1 MKAQLE
7 EFLKYLEF
15 ERRASPNTRAAY
27 SRDLSLFE
35 GFLGKRGVFVASDVT
50 EADVSA
56 FVASLYLKCSKATAA
71 RKLSS
76 VKSFFKYLV
85 RKEKLDKSP
94 AELVPTPKLDK
105 RLPTVLTVEEVE
117 ALVEA
122 PKREAPGKAKDKSK
136 GKAAKLPKLP
146 KLPELKWSVLRDL
159 AILELL
165 YSSGMR
171 VSELTGIDLKDLD
184 LVSGTVRVLGKGG
197 KERLCMVGELAM
209 GALKKYMASER
220 ASVSGSARGSDGAR
234 GLDDGALFVSL
245 RNNRLSPRDVQ
256 RLLRKYTK
264 LGDISKLPT
273 PHTLR
278 HSFATHLLDA
288 GVDLRA
294 IQELL
299 GHASLSTTQRYT
311 SVSTSRLMEV
321 YDRAHPRAHFKEKA
335 GEEAW
340 DGAAGRASKDD
351 ESKD

>member
-27 SRDLSLFE
+27 GRDLRLFE
-35 GFLGKRGVFVASDVT
+35 GFLGKRGIFVASEVT

-56 FVASLYLKCSKATAA
+56 FVASLYLECSKATAA

-85 RKEKLDKSP
+85 RKEALDKSP
-94 AELVPTPKLDK
+94 AELVPSPRLDK
-105 RLPTVLTVEEVE
+105 RLPVVLTVEEAE

-122 PKREAPGKAKDKSK
+122 PKREAA
-136 GKAAKLPKLP
+136 KAAGT
-146 KLPELKWSVLRDL
+146 VLRDL

-184 LVSGTVRVLGKGG
+184 LEAGTVRVLGKGG
-197 KERLCMVGELAM
+197 KERLCMVGKPAM
-209 GALKKYMASER
+209 GALEKYIDSER
-220 ASVSGSARGSDGAR
+220 GPALGPGGPDSARGPDGAR
-234 GLDDGALFVSL
+234 GSNNEALFVSS
-245 RNNRLSPRDVQ
+245 RNNRLSPRAVQ

-288 GVDLRA
+288 GVDLRT

-299 GHASLSTTQRYT
+299 GHESLSTTQRYT

-321 YDRAHPRAHFKEKA
+321 YDRAHPRAHLGKEA
-335 GEEAW
+335 GEEV
-340 DGAAGRASKDD
+340 GEEAAGGAGGAGGSSKDGETED
-351 ESKD
+351 